1 MSVKVGKGIILS
13 LIMLLLFLCG
23 CGYSDEEKVAMKQYE
38 EQGRENAETYIKEK
52 YGFTAKIE
60 DVKCDKIDMSP
71 IPDFW
76 PGPNGNVRVTMTHK
90 GQEFYVYISGEEKTN
105 EGVDNYQAEEITVAF
120 EKELLKVTG
129 LKPEEC
135 FLYFGRFEAHANG
148 AEGNGMLR
156 TYYDGSNL
164 DEVLHEGNFKVLCS
178 YIGEDMSGMSR
189 VKDAF
194 GEGEYLFVSYNSAE
208 DFQMCDDRTYNIL
221 GTPIAS
227 DIEKNELFVQEYYC
241 MEYEEE
247 AYVKNEVR
255 SYDNF
260 FYTVEDGSDVQFEE
274 TDIDDPENWNGRGYL
289 GAKQVMKAY
298 RIITQ
303 ADKVRIYIPCD
314 SIKKGIDNPASIALQ
329 YKSDGEVVYKGAL
342 TFKTGK
348 EKYLV
353 ATIYMRDY
361 EDMIFTVLESTK

>member
-1 MSVKVGKGIILS
+1 MS
-13 LIMLLLFLCG
+13 M
-23 CGYSDEEKVAMKQYE
+23 
-38 EQGRENAETYIKEK
+38 
-52 YGFTAKIE
+52 
-60 DVKCDKIDMSP
+60 
-71 IPDFW
+71 
-76 PGPNGNVRVTMTHK
+76 
-90 GQEFYVYISGEEKTN
+90 
-105 EGVDNYQAEEITVAF
+105 
-120 EKELLKVTG
+120 
-129 LKPEEC
+129 
-135 FLYFGRFEAHANG
+135 
-148 AEGNGMLR
+148 
-156 TYYDGSNL
+156 
-164 DEVLHEGNFKVLCS
+164 
-178 YIGEDMSGMSR
+178 

-208 DFQMCDDRTYNIL
+208 DFKMCDDRTYNIL

-241 MEYEEE
+241 VEYDEE

-255 SYDNF
+255 SYANF

-274 TDIDDPENWNGRGYL
+274 TDIDDPDNWNGRGYL

-314 SIKKGIDNPASIALQ
+314 SISKGIDHPASIALQ
-329 YKSDGEVVYKGAL
+329 YQSDGEVVYKGAL

-348 EKYLV
+348 EQYLV

-361 EDMIFTVLESTK
+361 EDMIFTVLESTE